1 MGMENPVSRRRV
13 LGLGLAGL
21 AAPFIL
27 RSPALAAQGSVL
39 VELFTSQGCSDCP
52 PADRLAGE
60 LKTRPGVHV
69 VSLNVDY
76 WDYLGW
82 HDTLGKAQYS
92 QRQNEYAKVR
102 GDNQVYTPQ
111 MVINGATHVVGSSR
125 SAVDAAIAAAQG
137 SQVNVPVSVS
147 MLGGNIDV
155 HLGDAPG
162 ESGTLWLY
170 GVAPLVN
177 VTIDRGENSGKDV
190 TYHNVVRQLVSAGSW
205 DGTAKSFSMAHSAVI
220 GGDCRSCIAV
230 LQKGHVGRVLG
241 LASAAV

>member
-1 MGMENPVSRRRV
+1 MENFMTRRRA
-13 LGLGLAGL
+13 LGLGFAGL
-21 AAPFIL
+21 TAPYILGSGAA
-27 RSPALAAQGSVL
+27 AAQSEVL

-52 PADRLAGE
+52 PADKLAGE
-60 LKTRPGVHV
+60 LKARPGVHV

-125 SAVDAAIAAAQG
+125 SAVDAAIAAAQS
-137 SQVNVPVSVS
+137 SQANVPVSVS

-177 VTIDRGENSGKDV
+177 VAIGRGENSGKDV
-190 TYHNVVRQLVSAGSW
+190 AYHNVARQLISAGSW
-205 DGTAKSFSMAHSAVI
+205 EGSAKSFSLAHSSVFA
-220 GGDCRSCIAV
+220 GDCTSCIAV

-241 LASAAV
+241 ISSITLS

>member
-13 LGLGLAGL
+13 LGLSLAGL
-21 AAPFIL
+21 AAPYIL
-27 RSPALAAQGSVL
+27 RSFAQAAQGDVL

-60 LKTRPGVHV
+60 LKNRPGVHV

-92 QRQNEYAKVR
+92 QRQSEYAKVR
-102 GDNQVYTPQ
+102 GDNEVYTPQ
-111 MVINGATHVVGSSR
+111 MVINGAAHAVGSNR
-125 SAVDAAIAAAQG
+125 SAVDAAIAVAQASARNIPISISAAG
-137 SQVNVPVSVS
+137 SS
-147 MLGGNIDV
+147 IDV
-155 HLGDAPG
+155 HVGEASG

-177 VTIDRGENSGKDV
+177 VAIGRGENSGKDV
-190 TYHNVVRQLVSAGSW
+190 AYHNVVRQLVSAGSW
-205 DGTAKSFSMAHSAVI
+205 DGSAKSFSMAHSAVV
-220 GGDCRSCIAV
+220 GADCRSCIAV